1 MRASLLTGTMALVCA
16 SVLTLGAAA
25 AQTTTGMAGQSPW
38 GPADEIGRLNM
49 MTETSQ
55 LAILKRIA
63 SGKVYDLSVEY
74 YIGMPSWYLL
84 GDPRY
89 QIWMTHTPQGT
100 VVDNPLGVSKAVN
113 EKVSYSGDAIS
124 MYTHTGT
131 HIDTLNHFGLHGKLW
146 NGFTPEAHLGDRG
159 WTKAG
164 AERVPPIVARGVLID
179 VAAAKGV
186 AILPESYGI
195 TPQDLQET
203 LAKQGTTLQAGDVVL
218 LRTGRMQVFY
228 GNDANKYLLQS
239 PGITLEAAQWL
250 IDTKQTM
257 ALGADNIGLEA
268 ITTTAPDNWVPVHT
282 YLEAERGVTIIEV
295 LDLEALARDKV
306 YEFVFIGAPLK
317 LRGATGSPMRP
328 LAIPVR

>member
-1 MRASLLTGTMALVCA
+1 
-16 SVLTLGAAA
+16 
-25 AQTTTGMAGQSPW
+25 
-38 GPADEIGRLNM
+38 M
-49 MTETSQ
+49 MTEASQ

-74 YIGMPSWYLL
+74 FIGMPSWYLL

-100 VVDNPLGVSKAVN
+100 VVDNPLGVAKAVN
-113 EKVSYSGDAIS
+113 EKVGYSGDAIS

-131 HIDTLNHFGLHGKLW
+131 HIDTLNHFALHGKIW
-146 NGFTPEAHLGDRG
+146 NGFTPQEHLGDRG

-164 AERVPPIVARGVLID
+164 AEKVPPIVARGVLID

-186 AILPESYGI
+186 TILPDSYGI
-195 TPQDLQET
+195 TPQDLQDT
-203 LAKQGTTLQAGDVVL
+203 LVKQGTTLQPGDVVL
-218 LRTGRMQVFY
+218 IRTGRTQVFY
-228 GNDANKYLLQS
+228 EKDANKYLLNS
-239 PGITLEAAQWL
+239 PGITLEAAKWL
-250 IDTKQTM
+250 IDDRQAMT
-257 ALGADNIGLEA
+257 LGGDNIGLEA
-268 ITTTAPDNWVPVHT
+268 ISALTQDNWVPVHT

-295 LDLEALARDKV
+295 LDLEALSREKV

-317 LRGATGSPMRP
+317 LRGATGAPMRP

>member
-146 NGFTPEAHLGDRG
+146 NEVDSHEALGVRG
-159 WTKAG
+159 WTKSG
-164 AERVPPIVARGVLID
+164 ADKYPPIIA
-179 VAAAKGV
+179 
-186 AILPESYGI
+186 
-195 TPQDLQET
+195 
-203 LAKQGTTLQAGDVVL
+203 
-218 LRTGRMQVFY
+218 
-228 GNDANKYLLQS
+228 
-239 PGITLEAAQWL
+239 
-250 IDTKQTM
+250 
-257 ALGADNIGLEA
+257 
-268 ITTTAPDNWVPVHT
+268 
-282 YLEAERGVTIIEV
+282 
-295 LDLEALARDKV
+295 
-306 YEFVFIGAPLK
+306 
-317 LRGATGSPMRP
+317 
-328 LAIPVR
+328 

>member
-1 MRASLLTGTMALVCA
+1 MYASLTTGMWTLVCASLLTLGVAAGQTTVG
-16 SVLTLGAAA
+16 GAA
-25 AQTTTGMAGQSPW
+25 QSPW
-38 GPADEIGRLNM
+38 GAADEIGRLNM
-49 MTETSQ
+49 MTEASQ

-74 YIGMPSWYLL
+74 FIGMPSWYLL

-100 VVDNPLGVSKAVN
+100 VVDNPLGVAKAVN
-113 EKVSYSGDAIS
+113 DKVGYSGDAIS

-131 HIDTLNHFGLHGKLW
+131 HIDTLNHFGLHGKIW
-146 NGFTPEAHLGDRG
+146 NGFTAQEHLGDRG

-164 AERVPPIVARGVLID
+164 AEKVPPIVARGVLID

-186 AILPESYGI
+186 GMLPDSYGI
-195 TPQDLQET
+195 TPQDLQDT
-203 LAKQGTTLQAGDVVL
+203 LAKQGTTLQPGDVVL
-218 LRTGRMQVFY
+218 IRTGRTQVFY
-228 GNDANKYLLQS
+228 DKDANKYLLNS
-239 PGITLEAAQWL
+239 PGITLEAAKWL
-250 IDTKQTM
+250 IDDRQAMT
-257 ALGADNIGLEA
+257 LGGDNIGLEA
-268 ITTTAPDNWVPVHT
+268 ISALTQDNWVPVHT

-295 LDLEALARDKV
+295 LDLEVLSRDKV
-306 YEFVFIGAPLK
+306 YEFVFIGGPLN